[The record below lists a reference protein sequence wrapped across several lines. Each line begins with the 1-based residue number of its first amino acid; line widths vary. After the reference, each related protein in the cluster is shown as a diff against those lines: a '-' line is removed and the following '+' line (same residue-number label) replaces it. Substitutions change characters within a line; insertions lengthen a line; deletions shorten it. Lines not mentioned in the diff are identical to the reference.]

1 MAPKEVPVICSGVIS
16 LDSVLQLF
24 NSSNGFLLVTL
35 VATRQAVALLPNI
48 LSCQVNQYSCLDTL
62 NIKIFPSLMQWAN
75 AVGLEKKVT
84 EKTQP
89 PNNFGFGL
97 WKGGL

>member
-35 VATRQAVALLPNI
+35 VATRQALALLPNI
-48 LSCQVNQYSCLDTL
+48 LSCQVN
-62 NIKIFPSLMQWAN
+62 
-75 AVGLEKKVT
+75 
-84 EKTQP
+84 
-89 PNNFGFGL
+89 
-97 WKGGL
+97 